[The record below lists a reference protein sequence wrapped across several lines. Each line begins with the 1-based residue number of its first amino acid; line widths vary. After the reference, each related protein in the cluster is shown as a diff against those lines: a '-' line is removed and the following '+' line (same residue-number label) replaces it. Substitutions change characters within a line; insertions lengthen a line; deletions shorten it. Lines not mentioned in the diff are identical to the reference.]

1 MISASI
7 RPFPLSP
14 LPNNR
19 MNTPPRDVKILFLGQ
34 CLQSGY
40 DGVPASAT
48 YPTLARA
55 ALSTRFPQLNFI
67 FEIRV
72 LNHPKGLKALVRYRL
87 AEFKPDIVVINVLAS
102 FTATHWG
109 ASIFY
114 EIAPEIM
121 VAARSFLSRI
131 DAKIRR
137 EPTFEKLAN
146 KLRPQVMHPPLQVD
160 EYEQFLEDGINQCRR
175 TNSCRVALLG
185 PGGFNEDDTKND
197 FKLQSPKL
205 WSTVNQMVLNLG
217 KRLDVPVINA
227 QEALHEYSGEVF
239 LRNDHRFSQYGQV
252 VVAREVE
259 TVLAAQVAALLH
271 DEATST

>member
-1 MISASI
+1 
-7 RPFPLSP
+7 
-14 LPNNR
+14 
-19 MNTPPRDVKILFLGQ
+19 MNTRQRDVKILFLGQ

-40 DGVPASAT
+40 DGVPPSAT

-67 FEIRV
+67 FEVRV
-72 LNHPKGLKALVRYRL
+72 LNHPKGLKALVRYRV

-102 FTATHWG
+102 FLATHWG

-121 VAARSFLSRI
+121 VAARSFLARI
-131 DAKIRR
+131 DAKIRS
-137 EPTFEKLAN
+137 EPTFEKFAN
-146 KLRPQVMHPPLQVD
+146 KLRPQVVHPPLQLD
-160 EYEQFLEDGINQCRR
+160 EYERLLEGGINQCRR
-175 TNSCRVALLG
+175 TNGCRVALLG
-185 PGGFNEDDTKND
+185 PGRFNEDDTKND

-205 WSTVNQMVLNLG
+205 WSSVNEMVLKLG
-217 KRLDVPVINA
+217 GRLDVPVINA
-227 QEALHEYSGEVF
+227 QEALHECRDEAF

-259 TVLAAQVAALLH
+259 AVLAAQVTALLH
-271 DEATST
+271 DDEN